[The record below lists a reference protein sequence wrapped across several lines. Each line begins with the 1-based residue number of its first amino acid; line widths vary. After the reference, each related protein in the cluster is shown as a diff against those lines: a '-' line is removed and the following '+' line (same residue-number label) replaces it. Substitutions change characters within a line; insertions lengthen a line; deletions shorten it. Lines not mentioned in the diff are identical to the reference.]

1 MNVKGKCKLYQ
12 YDINQ
17 SLENVSGKYVDF
29 PTIADTYRVA
39 VVDGVVRIPDEF
51 LQSSGEKKV
60 FVVNA
65 DETLC
70 EHMIKIISRPMPPNY
85 IYTPTEHET
94 FEELVE
100 RVNTLD
106 QELEQ
111 LGGRVNALDQE
122 KLSAEDLKTING
134 ESIVGSGDMVI
145 TGGNV
150 DEAALINMLEAVY
163 G

>member
-1 MNVKGKCKLYQ
+1 MKIKDKSKLFQ
-12 YDINQ
+12 YDVNQ
-17 SLENVSGKYVDF
+17 CLENVNGKYVDF
-29 PTIADTYRVA
+29 PTNSEVLRVA
-39 VVDGVVRIPDEF
+39 VENGLVRIPDEF
-51 LQSSGEKKV
+51 LQSYGVKNIYTTYEDGTYSSNSLEV
-60 FVVNA
+60 
-65 DETLC
+65 
-70 EHMIKIISRPMPPNY
+70 IRRPLPPNY
-85 IYTPTEHET
+85 IYTPTEKET

-150 DEAALINMLEAVY
+150 DEAALINMLEEIY